1 LPSPADVYATGS
13 SSSYDGRT
21 LDALAFELGV
31 PRVVA
36 FESVGSTLDVAHELA
51 AAGADSGTVV
61 VADAQTSGRG
71 RMGRTWR
78 SEPGAGVWLTLIERP
93 RDVAALDVL
102 SLRIGLGLATAL
114 DEFAALPVR
123 LKWPNDL
130 YVGARKLGGVLVE
143 VRWRDSAPEWA
154 AIGVGV
160 NIRVHEGE
168 TGAAGL
174 ETRVTRA
181 GVLSRMVPAI
191 RAAAARV
198 GSLDRSELD
207 MFAARDM
214 AAGRRC
220 REPVAGVVRGIDASG
235 ALVVDVGSQVAI
247 IRAGSLVLEEE
258 L

>member
-1 LPSPADVYATGS
+1 MI
-13 SSSYDGRT
+13 
-21 LDALAFELGV
+21 
-31 PRVVA
+31 A
-36 FESVGSTLDVAHELA
+36 FESVGSTLDIAHELA
-51 AAGADSGTVV
+51 AVGAEPGTVV
-61 VADAQTSGRG
+61 VADTQTSGRG
-71 RMGRTWR
+71 RMGRAWR
-78 SEPGAGVWLTLIERP
+78 SEPGAGVWLTVVERP

-102 SLRIGLGLATAL
+102 SLRIGLGLATVL
-114 DEFAALPVR
+114 DELAAAPVG

-130 YVGARKLGGVLVE
+130 YVGLRKLGGVLVE

-160 NIRVHEGE
+160 NVRVPEGE
-168 TGAAGL
+168 ARAAGL

-181 GVLSRMVPAI
+181 EVLSRMVPAI

-207 MFAARDM
+207 MFAARDI

-247 IRAGSLVLEEE
+247 IRAGSLVMEEE

>member
-1 LPSPADVYATGS
+1 LPSPVSAHATGS
-13 SSSYDGRT
+13 AAHYDGRT
-21 LDALAFELGV
+21 IEALALELCI

-36 FESVGSTLDVAHELA
+36 FESIGSTLDVAHELA
-51 AAGADSGTVV
+51 AAGAEPGTLV

-71 RMGRTWR
+71 RMGRAWR

-102 SLRIGLGLATAL
+102 SLRIGVGLAAVLDAL
-114 DEFAALPVR
+114 AATPVR

-130 YVGARKLGGVLVE
+130 YVGPRKLGGVLVE
-143 VRWRDSAPEWA
+143 VRWRDAAPEWA

-160 NIRVHEGE
+160 NVRVPEGE
-168 TGAAGL
+168 AGAAGL

-181 GVLSRMVPAI
+181 EVLSRIVPAI
-191 RAAAARV
+191 RAAAARI
-198 GSLDRSELD
+198 GPLDRSELEA
-207 MFAARDM
+207 FAARDV

-247 IRAGSLVLEEE
+247 IRAGSLVLEE
-258 L
+258 